1 MTTAPL
7 TAANGQDDLPTVTA
21 SNPAAS
27 HPAEAPTSVRAP
39 ALAGSQ
45 PAAAEPAAQ
54 APASVVSAPIA
65 TAPAAPTAAPSAPAP
80 AAPPAPAP
88 SLNTQLAQPL
98 FSLAGARPGEH
109 VMTVQVTPE
118 NLGPVTVRAVIT
130 ADDIRI
136 ELFSPSD
143 GGRDALRQILTDLRR
158 DLAGGGL
165 SASLDLSSKDAQD
178 SRHERA
184 PLRDPPRDHAAVT
197 APVPEQR
204 STHSAT
210 ATSTLDITV

>member
-1 MTTAPL
+1 M
-7 TAANGQDDLPTVTA
+7 
-21 SNPAAS
+21 
-27 HPAEAPTSVRAP
+27 
-39 ALAGSQ
+39 
-45 PAAAEPAAQ
+45 
-54 APASVVSAPIA
+54 
-65 TAPAAPTAAPSAPAP
+65 
-80 AAPPAPAP
+80 
-88 SLNTQLAQPL
+88 NTQLAQPL

-118 NLGPVTVRAVIT
+118 NLGPVTVRAVIS

-158 DLAGGGL
+158 DLAGGGF

-178 SRHERA
+178 SRDERA
-184 PLRDPPRDHAAVT
+184 PVREPLRDDAAVP
-197 APVPEQR
+197 APVPELR